1 MKNQILTY
9 STAIFALF
17 FLLSCSSDDES
28 ADTTK
33 PFIVL
38 ISPYEDQHFHAGE
51 TIEFQGVFSDNVALA
66 SYKIEIHHAEDGHT
80 HKKENAGWYF
90 VHTANITGDLSA
102 YNALHSIEI
111 PTQINGQPI
120 ETGHY
125 HLGVYLIDSSGN
137 EQQKFME
144 IGIE

>member
-1 MKNQILTY
+1 MKNQILVYIT
-9 STAIFALF
+9 SIFVLITF
-17 FLLSCSSDDES
+17 QSCSSDDES

-38 ISPYEDQHFHAGE
+38 VSPDEDQHFHAGE

-80 HKKENAGWYF
+80 HKNENAEWYY
-90 VHTANITGDLSA
+90 VITANIPGNVSA
-102 YNALHSIEI
+102 YNANHSIEI
-111 PTQINGQPI
+111 PTQIDGQPI

-125 HLGVYLIDSSGN
+125 HLGVFLIDSSGN
-137 EQQKFME
+137 EQQKFIE